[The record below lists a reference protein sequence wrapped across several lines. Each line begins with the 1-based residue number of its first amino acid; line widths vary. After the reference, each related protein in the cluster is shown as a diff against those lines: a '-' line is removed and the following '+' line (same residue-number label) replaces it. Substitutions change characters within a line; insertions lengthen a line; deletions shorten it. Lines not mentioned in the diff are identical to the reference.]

1 MKKYLFLVT
10 ALLIT
15 MSMSLSAQNNNRQN
29 SNRQNDNRRSGQMV
43 RTTPKERV
51 DLMAKELNLTA
62 DQKTKVLALIEKQDK
77 ERLEQIEK
85 QREQRNTGVQNS
97 EARRE
102 EMRALRLKEV
112 EKQNADL
119 EKIIGKEKV
128 AKWNELRAKAREA
141 NRAGRRNP

>member
-10 ALLIT
+10 ALLLT

-29 SNRQNDNRRSGQMV
+29 DSRRNGQMV
-43 RTTPKERV
+43 RTTPQERV

-102 EMRALRLKEV
+102 EMRASRLKEV

>member
-10 ALLIT
+10 ALLLT

-29 SNRQNDNRRSGQMV
+29 DSRRNGQMV
-43 RTTPKERV
+43 RTTPQERV

-128 AKWNELRAKAREA
+128 AKWNESRRTTRES
-141 NRAGRRNP
+141 NRAGRVNP

>member
-29 SNRQNDNRRSGQMV
+29 DSRRNGQMV
-43 RTTPKERV
+43 RTTPQERV